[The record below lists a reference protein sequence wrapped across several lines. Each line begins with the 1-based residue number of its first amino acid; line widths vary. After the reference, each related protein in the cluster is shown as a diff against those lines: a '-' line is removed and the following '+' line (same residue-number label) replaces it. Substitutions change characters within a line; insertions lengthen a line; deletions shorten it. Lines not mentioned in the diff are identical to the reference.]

1 MKKAVVLV
9 LVLVLATG
17 LLSACG
23 GQKDS
28 EKLQIVTTVFPEYDW
43 VKNVLGQ
50 HSRSAEI
57 TLLCDNGV
65 DMHSYQPTAEDIM
78 KISTCDLFIY
88 VGGESDAWV
97 KKALEKPKNKN
108 RIVIN
113 LMEVLGEN
121 AKQEELVEGMEGED
135 DEEEGEEEYDEHV
148 WLSLQNAADFTNR
161 IAEELG
167 QIDPSSAKDYAA
179 NAKDYV
185 DRLLALKQEYA
196 DAVNA
201 STRKTVLFADRFPFR
216 YLTDECGLSYYAAF
230 KGCSAEVEA
239 SFDTVIFLA
248 KKTDELNLNCILTID
263 GGNRQLAETVLQN
276 TENPRRKIL
285 SLNSM
290 QSVTKKDI
298 ENGMTYVSVMKDNL
312 AVLTEALQ

>member
-23 GQKDS
+23 GQKAS

-50 HSRSAEI
+50 HSQSAEI

-121 AKQEELVEGMEGED
+121 AKQEELVEGMERED
-135 DEEEGEEEYDEHV
+135 DEEEGEEEYDE
-148 WLSLQNAADFTNR
+148 
-161 IAEELG
+161 
-167 QIDPSSAKDYAA
+167 
-179 NAKDYV
+179 
-185 DRLLALKQEYA
+185 
-196 DAVNA
+196 
-201 STRKTVLFADRFPFR
+201 
-216 YLTDECGLSYYAAF
+216 
-230 KGCSAEVEA
+230 
-239 SFDTVIFLA
+239 
-248 KKTDELNLNCILTID
+248 
-263 GGNRQLAETVLQN
+263 
-276 TENPRRKIL
+276 
-285 SLNSM
+285 
-290 QSVTKKDI
+290 
-298 ENGMTYVSVMKDNL
+298 
-312 AVLTEALQ
+312 

>member
-1 MKKAVVLV
+1 MVFLAENAMTAPVSSNPFIDTPYGRCYNRLAVKNGMIRSKSVEVLIMKKTVVLI

-108 RIVIN
+108 RVVIN
-113 LMEVLGEN
+113 LMEVLGDAVKEEVIEGM
-121 AKQEELVEGMEGED
+121 QEEEHGHEHEDGEED
-135 DEEEGEEEYDEHV
+135 DH
-148 WLSLQNAADFTNR
+148 
-161 IAEELG
+161 AEE
-167 QIDPSSAKDYAA
+167 SSREEAHEHGDGGPEINEEICVAGVFDTYEE
-179 NAKDYV
+179 NGYTYCTL
-185 DRLLALKQEYA
+185 R
-196 DAVNA
+196 
-201 STRKTVLFADRFPFR
+201 
-216 YLTDECGLSYYAAF
+216 
-230 KGCSAEVEA
+230 EA
-239 SFDTVIFLA
+239 SL
-248 KKTDELNLNCILTID
+248 L
-263 GGNRQLAETVLQN
+263 
-276 TENPRRKIL
+276 
-285 SLNSM
+285 
-290 QSVTKKDI
+290 
-298 ENGMTYVSVMKDNL
+298 
-312 AVLTEALQ
+312 